1 MTDQDAFLV
10 GACAVALAAIVFW
23 PDDSDAAPAVAPPR
37 PSPPPPPRPAL
48 PPPPLPPPPPA
59 SSVTTR
65 PPPASSEPAPAPA
78 TVPASSAPVPASS
91 APVEEPVEEPV
102 IEMPPEIIERE
113 KPELLIGYVET
124 DETRALGRVIHSEAG
139 SQTLGERVAVAW
151 VARNR
156 AAAQGTTIAKLMCS
170 PCGRQGKARP
180 MSTRLAPRE
189 EDLQIARQVLAA
201 PRSAD
206 PTGGADHAFEPVLQ
220 DKLHAAGRPGYTKSA
235 ADVRARWTRTR
246 IYYGNAGRW
255 ELYGPKRG

>member
-1 MTDQDAFLV
+1 MTDQDAFLA
-10 GACAVALAAIVFW
+10 GACALALVAIVFW
-23 PDDSDAAPAVAPPR
+23 PDDSDAASAVAPPR

-48 PPPPLPPPPPA
+48 PPPPPPA

-65 PPPASSEPAPAPA
+65 PPPAPPASSVTTRPPPVSSEPAPA
-78 TVPASSAPVPASS
+78 SSA
-91 APVEEPVEEPV
+91 PVEEPV

-113 KPELLIGYVET
+113 KPEILLAHTET

-139 SQTLGERVAVAW
+139 SQTLAERVAVAW

-156 AAAQGTTIAKLMCS
+156 AAAQGTTVAKLMCS

-180 MSTRLAPRE
+180 MSTKLAPRE

-246 IYYGNAGRW
+246 IYSGNAGRW

>member
-23 PDDSDAAPAVAPPR
+23 PDGDAEAAVLPPPR
-37 PSPPPPPRPAL
+37 LPPPHPSPPPPAPPASSA
-48 PPPPLPPPPPA
+48 PA

-65 PPPASSEPAPAPA
+65 APPASSEPASSE
-78 TVPASSAPVPASS
+78 PASSAPASSAPASS
-91 APVEEPVEEPV
+91 APASSAPAEEPV

-113 KPELLIGYVET
+113 GPELLLGYVET
-124 DETRALGRVIHSEAG
+124 DETRALGRVIRSEAG
-139 SQTLGERVAVAW
+139 SQTLAERVAVAW

-156 AAAQGTTIAKLMCS
+156 AAGQGTTIAKLMCS
-170 PCGRQGKARP
+170 PCGRQGKERP